1 MTIRGDNANMRLTDL
16 AFHRRAVGIVSDRR
30 WTRHVP
36 PMDDLKR
43 IKTSLEQHT
52 SSPQGWNAAGF
63 RVAADGIQRSAYDL
77 LGFLTIPTRD
87 FVPIKPELAQYHP
100 RILYRVDIEG
110 WDKTYHL
117 SRELRMELLPL
128 RRYRFNLKHQAHDVK
143 VFMQDDYEVQERL
156 TKLRPTSIGAA
167 KRMEGMTPTSL
178 LHLIGHVRG
187 SKSAT
192 STKGMR
198 GPDAA

>member
-36 PMDDLKR
+36 SMDDLKR

-63 RVAADGIQRSAYDL
+63 RVAADGIQRSAYYL

-100 RILYRVDIEG
+100 RILDRVDIEG
-110 WDKTYHL
+110 
-117 SRELRMELLPL
+117 
-128 RRYRFNLKHQAHDVK
+128 RYRFNLKHQAHDVK
-143 VFMQDDYEVQERL
+143 VFMQDEEMTLPYEVQERL

-178 LHLIGHVRG
+178 LHIIGHVRG
-187 SKSAT
+187 SKSAA